1 MDTQE
6 IKKASLE
13 LLKSADAAYVTT
25 VDANNRPHTR
35 CMFNLRNKEKFP
47 KLIEMFE
54 THEDDFMILLTTNTS
69 SAKIAHIKKNPA
81 VCIYY
86 CKPVKFHG
94 LMLAGNVE
102 IVDDPR
108 TKELLWHDGW
118 ERYYPTGPHDPD
130 HTVLRL
136 IPSTAKG
143 WYNGRIFTLEFG
155 DTT

>member
-1 MDTQE
+1 MDVQE
-6 IKKASLE
+6 IKRASLE

-25 VDANNRPHTR
+25 VDDKSRPHTR
-35 CMFNLRNKEKFP
+35 CMFNLRNEKKFP
-47 KLIEMFE
+47 KLVEMFKA
-54 THEDDFMILLTTNTS
+54 HENDFMILLSTNTS
-69 SAKIAHIKKNPA
+69 SAKVEHIKKNPA

-86 CKPVKFHG
+86 CKPAEFHG
-94 LMLAGNVE
+94 LMLAGDVE
-102 IVDDPR
+102 IINNPEV
-108 TKELLWHDGW
+108 KEGLWHDGW
-118 ERYYPTGPHDPD
+118 ERYYPAGPHDPD